1 MRKPADPGAATPA
14 TRRLYLAAT
23 ACILLAACGS
33 GRSEET
39 NTASLADAAVSTASQ
54 AAPTAPVTNTAA
66 AGTQDLA
73 VEVEGLRLV
82 NTQSA
87 ATQPLPFGMS
97 KAQVLE
103 LLEAF
108 RGPADGGT
116 NGECG
121 AGPLDYAVWADGL
134 TLWFQDNRFAGWA
147 LDPRAAGIHA
157 TMSGIGPG
165 STRRELEAA
174 YQVQIE
180 ETTLGL
186 EFHAGG
192 LEGILDGAGSDAR
205 ISAMWAG
212 VSCVFR

>member
-1 MRKPADPGAATPA
+1 MAV
-14 TRRLYLAAT
+14 T
-23 ACILLAACGS
+23 ACILLSACGS

-39 NTASLADAAVSTASQ
+39 NAASVANTATAPANQ
-54 AAPTAPVTNTAA
+54 AATATSASNMAA
-66 AGTQDLA
+66 AATQDLA
-73 VEVEGLRLV
+73 VEAEGLRLV
-82 NTQSA
+82 DTRSGA
-87 ATQPLPFGMS
+87 ARPLPFGMP
-97 KAQVLE
+97 KDQLLA
-103 LLEAF
+103 LLESF

-116 NGECG
+116 NSECG

-134 TLWFQDNRFAGWA
+134 TLHFQEDRFVGWA
-147 LDPRAAGIHA
+147 LDPRAAGAHA

-174 YQVQIE
+174 YEVQVE
-180 ETTLGL
+180 ETTLGT

-192 LEGILDGAGSDAR
+192 LEGILDGQGQDAR